1 MSDYHEEEALGKAY
15 DGRLIRR
22 LVRYVRPYRGLLAL
36 SALLL
41 FCARGADIVQPYL
54 LKLAIDG
61 PIAQGS
67 LGGLTHLSLLYIA
80 ALTAEFLF
88 SYAQLYV
95 LQLAGQRVMCDMRL
109 EIFAHVQRLP
119 VRYFDRNPVGR
130 IFTRVTS
137 DVENLH
143 EMLTSGL
150 VAVFGDL
157 VMAAGILAAMLALD
171 ARLSLVTFAIFPV
184 LSLAS
189 ALYRRHAR
197 EAYRQ
202 VRAKQSKLNATL
214 AENLQGMRIVQLFVR
229 EAESFRRFDAINREH
244 RQANLRALHTYA
256 IFYPAVEVIASVA
269 LALILWYGGG
279 GVLAG
284 GLSLGGLVAFL
295 EYARRFFDPIKDLSE
310 KYNIM
315 QAAMASSERIFQLLD
330 TPPEAAAVGNGIGN
344 GNEAAA
350 APPPRL
356 RGAVEFRNVW
366 FAYEPG
372 EPVLRDVTF
381 AVAPGERVALVGAT
395 GAGKTSALNLLA
407 RFYEAERGQVLV
419 DGRDVREYELE
430 ALRRRIGI
438 VFQEPFLFSSSV
450 ERNVRLDREDIGE
463 EAARRAAGLVGADR
477 FIQSLPGTFGE
488 PVAERGA
495 SLSVGQRQLLAFAR
509 ALAYDPDILILDEAT
524 SSIDAESEHLLQEG
538 VATLARGR
546 TAIIVAHRL
555 ATIRHVDRI
564 LVFHRG
570 ELREAGTHDELLAAG
585 GIYARLYR
593 LQANGYEAE
602 APDAAV
608 PQADLGA
615 VSLEASGGPES
626 SKGRPAYIGGA
637 E

>member
-1 MSDYHEEEALGKAY
+1 MSTYHEEEALGRAY
-15 DGRLIRR
+15 DGRLMRR
-22 LVRYVRPYRGLLAL
+22 LMRFVAPTRALLAL
-36 SALLL
+36 SAVLLL
-41 FCARGADIVQPYL
+41 CARGADIVQPYL

-67 LGGLTHLSLLYIA
+67 LAGLTHLSLLYMA
-80 ALTAEFLF
+80 ALAAEFLF

-95 LQLAGQRVMCDMRL
+95 MQLAGQRVMCDMRL
-109 EIFAHVQRLP
+109 AIFAHVQRLP

-157 VMAAGILAAMLALD
+157 VMAVGILMAMLALD
-171 ARLSLVTFAIFPV
+171 VRLSLVTFAILPV
-184 LSLAS
+184 LALAS
-189 ALYRRHAR
+189 TLYRRHAR
-197 EAYRQ
+197 EAYRE
-202 VRAKQSKLNATL
+202 VRAKQSKLNAAL
-214 AENLQGMRIVQLFVR
+214 QEHLQGMRIVQLFIR

-256 IFYPAVEVIASVA
+256 IFYPAVEVIASMA
-269 LALILWYGGG
+269 IALILWYGGG
-279 GVLAG
+279 GVLVG

-330 TPPEAAAVGNGIGN
+330 TPPEPSGDGDRPRPA
-344 GNEAAA
+344 
-350 APPPRL
+350 PRL
-356 RGAVEFRNVW
+356 RGAVEFRSVW

-372 EPVLRDVTF
+372 EPVLRDVSFT
-381 AVAPGERVALVGAT
+381 VAPGEQVALVGAT
-395 GAGKTSALNLLA
+395 GAGKTSVLNLLA
-407 RFYEAERGQVLV
+407 RFYDAERGQVLV
-419 DGRDVREYELE
+419 DGRDVREHDLE
-430 ALRRRIGI
+430 DLRRRIGI
-438 VFQEPFLFSSSV
+438 VFQEPFLFSNTV
-450 ERNVRLDREDIGE
+450 EGNVRVEREDISE

-477 FIQSLPGTFGE
+477 FIERLPGKFAE
-488 PVAERGA
+488 RVAERGA
-495 SLSVGQRQLLAFAR
+495 SLSMGQRQLLAFAR

-524 SSIDAESEHLLQEG
+524 SSIDAESEHLLQKG
-538 VATLARGR
+538 VATLAQGR

-555 ATIRHVDRI
+555 ATVRHVDRI

-570 ELREAGTHDELLAAG
+570 ELRETGTHDELLAAG

-593 LQANGYEAE
+593 LQANGWQEGLE
-602 APDAAV
+602 PSAAV
-608 PQADLGA
+608 SHQAL
-615 VSLEASGGPES
+615 LEGPRLREQGPEM
-626 SKGRPAYIGGA
+626 GLDGA
-637 E
+637 AAAP

>member
-1 MSDYHEEEALGKAY
+1 MTGYHDEEALGKAY
-15 DGRLIRR
+15 DGRLLRR
-22 LVRYVRPYRGLLAL
+22 LLRFVRPCRGLLAL
-36 SALLL
+36 SAVLLL
-41 FCARGADIVQPYL
+41 CARGADIVQPYL

-61 PIAQGS
+61 PIARAS
-67 LGGLTHLSLLYIA
+67 LGGLAGISLLYIA
-80 ALTAEFLF
+80 ALAAEFLF
-88 SYAQLYV
+88 SYAQLYT
-95 LQLAGQRVMCDMRL
+95 LNLAGQRVMYDMRL
-109 EIFAHVQRLP
+109 AIFNHVQRLP

-157 VMAAGILAAMLALD
+157 VMAGGILVAMLALD
-171 ARLSLVTFAIFPV
+171 VRLSLVSFALFPV
-184 LSLAS
+184 LFLAS

-197 EAYRQ
+197 EAYRE
-202 VRAKQSKLNATL
+202 VRAKQAKLNATL
-214 AENLQGMRIVQLFVR
+214 QEHLAGMRIVQLFAR
-229 EAESFRRFDAINREH
+229 EAESFRRFDGINREH

-256 IFYPAVEVIASVA
+256 IFYPAVEVIASA
-269 LALILWYGGG
+269 AIALILWSGGG

-330 TPPEAAAVGNGIGN
+330 TPAEPGANGG
-344 GNEAAA
+344 G
-350 APPPRL
+350 PPPAARL

-372 EPVLRDVTF
+372 EPVLRDVSFT
-381 AVAPGERVALVGAT
+381 VRPGERVALVGAT
-395 GAGKTSALNLLA
+395 GAGKTSVVSLLV
-407 RFYEAERGQVLV
+407 RFYEAERGQVLL
-419 DGRDVREYELE
+419 DGRDVREFDPEV
-430 ALRRRIGI
+430 LRRRIGI
-438 VFQEPFLFSSSV
+438 VFQEPFLFSGSV
-450 ERNVRLDREDIGE
+450 ADNIQVGRADVGRPAA
-463 EAARRAAGLVGADR
+463 EAAAALVGADR
-477 FIQSLPGTFGE
+477 FIARLPRGLDE

-602 APDAAV
+602 APDAAI

>member
-1 MSDYHEEEALGKAY
+1 MSGYHEEEALGKAY
-15 DGRLIRR
+15 DGRLMRR
-22 LVRYVRPYRGLLAL
+22 LVRFVAPYRGLLGL

-41 FCARGADIVQPYL
+41 LCARGADIVQPYL

-61 PIAQGS
+61 PIARGS
-67 LGGLTHLSLLYIA
+67 LGGLAGISLLYIA
-80 ALTAEFLF
+80 ALVAEFLF

-95 LQLAGQRVMCDMRL
+95 LNVAGQRVMLDMRL
-109 EIFAHVQRLP
+109 AIFGHVQRLP

-143 EMLTSGL
+143 EMLTSGV

-157 VMAAGILAAMLALD
+157 VMAGGVLVAMLALD
-171 ARLSLVTFAIFPV
+171 VRLSLVTFAILPV
-184 LSLAS
+184 LALAS
-189 ALYRRHAR
+189 TLYRKHAR
-197 EAYRQ
+197 AAYRE
-202 VRAKQSKLNATL
+202 VRAKQAVLNATL
-214 AENLQGMRIVQLFVR
+214 QEHLSGMRIVQLFAR
-229 EAESFRRFDAINREH
+229 EAESYRRFDAINRQH
-244 RQANLRALHTYA
+244 RAANLRALHTYA
-256 IFYPAVEVIASVA
+256 IFYPAVEVIASMA

-284 GLSLGGLVAFL
+284 ALSLGGLVAFL

-330 TPPEAAAVGNGIGN
+330 TPPEPAAVGNGIGD
-344 GNEAAA
+344 GDEAAA

-356 RGAVEFRNVW
+356 RGEVEFRNVW
-366 FAYEPG
+366 FGYEPG
-372 EPVLRDVTF
+372 EPVLRGVSF
-381 AVAPGERVALVGAT
+381 SVRPGERVALVGAT
-395 GAGKTSALNLLA
+395 GAGKTSVVNLLT
-407 RFYEAERGQVLV
+407 RFYEADRGQVLV
-419 DGRDVREYELE
+419 DGRDVREYAPEH
-430 ALRRRIGI
+430 LRRRIGI
-438 VFQEPFLFSSSV
+438 VFQEPFLFSDSV
-450 ERNVRLDREDIGE
+450 AGNIRVGREDIDE
-463 EAARRAAGLVGADR
+463 EAARAAAGLVGADL
-477 FIQSLPGTFGE
+477 FIDHLPRGVHE

-538 VATLARGR
+538 VATLAQHR

-555 ATIRHVDRI
+555 ATVRHVDRI

-585 GIYARLYR
+585 GIYARLHR
-593 LQANGYEAE
+593 LQANGFGGGSERPDVE
-602 APDAAV
+602 APA
-608 PQADLGA
+608 
-615 VSLEASGGPES
+615 
-626 SKGRPAYIGGA
+626 RPA
-637 E
+637 

>member
-1 MSDYHEEEALGKAY
+1 MSSYHDEEALGKAY
-15 DGRLIRR
+15 DGRLMRR
-22 LVRYVRPYRGLLAL
+22 LLRFVAPTRRLLAL
-36 SALLL
+36 SAVLLV
-41 FCARGADIVQPYL
+41 CARGADIVQPYL

-61 PIAQGS
+61 PIARGS
-67 LGGLTHLSLLYIA
+67 LEGLAHLALLYMA
-80 ALTAEFLF
+80 ALAAEFLF

-109 EIFAHVQRLP
+109 AVFAHVQRLP

-157 VMAAGILAAMLALD
+157 LMAGGIVAAMLALD
-171 ARLSLVTFAIFPV
+171 VRLSLVTFAIFPV
-184 LSLAS
+184 LFLAS

-197 EAYRQ
+197 EAYRE

-214 AENLQGMRIVQLFVR
+214 QEHLQGMRIVQLFVR

-244 RQANLRALHTYA
+244 RQANLRALNTYA
-256 IFYPAVEVIASVA
+256 IFYPAVEVIASIA

-279 GVLAG
+279 GVLHG

-330 TPPEAAAVGNGIGN
+330 TPPETAEDGGGPRPA
-344 GNEAAA
+344 
-350 APPPRL
+350 PRL
-356 RGAVEFRNVW
+356 RGAVEFHNVT
-366 FAYEPG
+366 FGYHPA
-372 EPVLRDVTF
+372 EPVLRDISF
-381 AVAPGERVALVGAT
+381 RVAPGEQVALVGAT
-395 GAGKTSALNLLA
+395 GAGKTSVLNLLT
-407 RFYEAERGQVLV
+407 RFYEVEQGQVLV
-419 DGRDVREYELE
+419 DGRDVRTYGLE
-430 ALRRRIGI
+430 DLRRRIAI
-438 VFQEPFLFSSSV
+438 VFQEPFLFSNTVLGNIRV
-450 ERNVRLDREDIGE
+450 EREDISE
-463 EAARRAAGLVGADR
+463 EASRRAAGLVGADR
-477 FIQSLPGTFGE
+477 FIARLPGQYE
-488 PVAERGA
+488 APVAERGA
-495 SLSVGQRQLLAFAR
+495 SLSGGQRQLLAFAR

-524 SSIDAESEHLLQEG
+524 SSIDAETERLLQEG

-555 ATIRHVDRI
+555 ATVRHVDRI
-564 LVFHRG
+564 FVFHHGR
-570 ELREAGTHDELLAAG
+570 LRETGTHEELLAAG

-593 LQANGYEAE
+593 LQANGWQESPPRPE
-602 APDAAV
+602 DGREPIPPAPAARG
-608 PQADLGA
+608 L
-615 VSLEASGGPES
+615 GPEN
-626 SKGRPAYIGGA
+626 GPEGVPVAP
-637 E
+637 

>member
-1 MSDYHEEEALGKAY
+1 MSEYQEEEALGKAY
-15 DGRLIRR
+15 DGRLMRR
-22 LVRYVRPYRGLLAL
+22 LVRFVAPYRGLLVL
-36 SALLL
+36 SAVLLL
-41 FCARGADIVQPYL
+41 CARGADIVQPYL

-61 PIAQGS
+61 PIARGS
-67 LGGLTHLSLLYIA
+67 LGGLAGISLLYIA
-80 ALTAEFLF
+80 ALVAEFVF

-95 LQLAGQRVMCDMRL
+95 LNLAGQRVMFDVRL
-109 EIFAHVQRLP
+109 AIFSHVQGLP

-157 VMAAGILAAMLALD
+157 VMAGGVLVAMLALD
-171 ARLSLVTFAIFPV
+171 VRLSLVTFAILPV
-184 LSLAS
+184 LALAS
-189 ALYRRHAR
+189 GLYRKHAR
-197 EAYRQ
+197 AAYRE
-202 VRAKQSKLNATL
+202 VRAKQAVLNATL
-214 AENLQGMRIVQLFVR
+214 QEHLSGMRIVQLFVR
-229 EAESFRRFDAINREH
+229 EAESFRRFDVINRAH
-244 RQANLRALHTYA
+244 RAANLRALHTYA
-256 IFYPAVEVIASVA
+256 IFYPAVEVIASMA
-269 LALILWYGGG
+269 IALILWYGGG

-330 TPPEAAAVGNGIGN
+330 TAPETAAAGNGP
-344 GNEAAA
+344 EA

-356 RGAVEFRNVW
+356 RGEVEFRNVS

-372 EPVLRDVTF
+372 EPVLRDVSF
-381 AVAPGERVALVGAT
+381 RVAPGERVALVGAT
-395 GAGKTSALNLLA
+395 GAGKTSVVNLLT

-419 DGRDVREYELE
+419 DGRDVREYAPEQ
-430 ALRRRIGI
+430 LRRRIGV
-438 VFQEPFLFSSSV
+438 VFQEPFLFSDSV
-450 ERNVRLDREDIGE
+450 AGNIRVGREEIDE
-463 EAARRAAGLVGADR
+463 EAARAAAGLVGANL
-477 FIQSLPGTFGE
+477 FIHHLPRGVHE

-509 ALAYDPDILILDEAT
+509 ALAYDPDILVLDEAT

-555 ATIRHVDRI
+555 ATVRHVDRI

-570 ELREAGTHDELLAAG
+570 ELRESGTHDELLAAG

-593 LQANGYEAE
+593 LQANGL
-602 APDAAV
+602 D
-608 PQADLGA
+608 
-615 VSLEASGGPES
+615 GGPPQP
-626 SKGRPAYIGGA
+626 GRAGA
-637 E
+637 ARSA

>member
-1 MSDYHEEEALGKAY
+1 MSSYHEEEALGKAY
-15 DGRLIRR
+15 DGRLMRR
-22 LVRYVRPYRGLLAL
+22 LVRFVVPYRGLLLL
-36 SALLL
+36 SAGLLL
-41 FCARGADIVQPYL
+41 CARGADIVQPYL

-61 PIAQGS
+61 PIARGS
-67 LGGLTHLSLLYIA
+67 LGGLAGISLLYMG
-80 ALTAEFLF
+80 ALVVEFLF

-95 LQLAGQRVMCDMRL
+95 LNLAGQRVMLDMRL
-109 EIFAHVQRLP
+109 AIFGHVQRLP

-143 EMLTSGL
+143 EMLTSGV

-157 VMAAGILAAMLALD
+157 VMAGGILVAMLALD
-171 ARLSLVTFAIFPV
+171 VRLTLVTFVILPV
-184 LSLAS
+184 LLLAS

-197 EAYRQ
+197 AAYRE
-202 VRAKQSKLNATL
+202 VRAVQAKLNAM
-214 AENLQGMRIVQLFVR
+214 LQESLSGMRIIQLFVR
-229 EAESFRRFDAINREH
+229 EAESFRRFDSINREH
-244 RQANLRALHTYA
+244 RAANIRALHTYA

-269 LALILWYGGG
+269 IALILWYGGG
-279 GVLAG
+279 GVLVG
-284 GLSLGGLVAFL
+284 DLSLGGLVAFL

-330 TPPEAAAVGNGIGN
+330 TPPETAAVGNGIGD

-356 RGAVEFRNVW
+356 QGAVEFRNVW

-372 EPVLRDVTF
+372 EPVLRDVSFT
-381 AVAPGERVALVGAT
+381 VRPGERVALVGAT
-395 GAGKTSALNLLA
+395 GAGKTSVVNLLT

-419 DGRDVREYELE
+419 DGRDVREYAPEQ
-430 ALRRRIGI
+430 LRRRIGI
-438 VFQEPFLFSSSV
+438 VFQEPFLFSASV
-450 ERNVRLDREDIGE
+450 EGNIRVGREDIAE
-463 EAARRAAGLVGADR
+463 EAALTAAGLVGADR
-477 FIQSLPGTFGE
+477 FIERLPRGVHE

-555 ATIRHVDRI
+555 STVRHVDRI

-570 ELREAGTHDELLAAG
+570 ELRETGTHDELLAAG

-593 LQANGYEAE
+593 LQANGLDAE
-602 APDAAV
+602 P
-608 PQADLGA
+608 PRPGM
-615 VSLEASGGPES
+615 EASARS
-626 SKGRPAYIGGA
+626 T
-637 E
+637 

>member
-1 MSDYHEEEALGKAY
+1 MSTYHEEEALGRAY
-15 DGRLIRR
+15 DGRLMRR
-22 LVRYVRPYRGLLAL
+22 LMRFVAPTRALLAL
-36 SALLL
+36 SAVLLL
-41 FCARGADIVQPYL
+41 CARGADIVQPYL

-67 LGGLTHLSLLYIA
+67 LAGLTHLSLLYMA
-80 ALTAEFLF
+80 ALAAEFLF

-95 LQLAGQRVMCDMRL
+95 MQLAGQRVMCDMRL
-109 EIFAHVQRLP
+109 AIFAHVQRLP

-157 VMAAGILAAMLALD
+157 VMAVGILMAMLALD
-171 ARLSLVTFAIFPV
+171 VRLSLVTFAILPV
-184 LSLAS
+184 LALAS
-189 ALYRRHAR
+189 TLYRRHAR
-197 EAYRQ
+197 EAYRE
-202 VRAKQSKLNATL
+202 VRAKQSKLNAAL
-214 AENLQGMRIVQLFVR
+214 QEHLQGMRIVQLFIR

-256 IFYPAVEVIASVA
+256 IFYPAVEVIASMA
-269 LALILWYGGG
+269 IALILWYGGG
-279 GVLAG
+279 GVLVG

-330 TPPEAAAVGNGIGN
+330 TPPEPSGDGDRLRPA
-344 GNEAAA
+344 
-350 APPPRL
+350 PRL

-366 FAYEPG
+366 FAYDPG
-372 EPVLRDVTF
+372 EPVLRDVSFT
-381 AVAPGERVALVGAT
+381 VAPGEQVALVGAT
-395 GAGKTSALNLLA
+395 GAGKTSVLNLLA
-407 RFYEAERGQVLV
+407 RFYDAERGQVLV
-419 DGRDVREYELE
+419 DGRDVREYDLE
-430 ALRRRIGI
+430 DLRRRIGI
-438 VFQEPFLFSSSV
+438 VFQEPFLFSNTV
-450 ERNVRLDREDIGE
+450 EGNVRVEREDISE

-477 FIQSLPGTFGE
+477 FIERLPGKFAE
-488 PVAERGA
+488 RVAERGA
-495 SLSVGQRQLLAFAR
+495 SLSMGQRQLLAFAR

-524 SSIDAESEHLLQEG
+524 SSIDAESEHLLQKG
-538 VATLARGR
+538 VATLAQGR

-555 ATIRHVDRI
+555 ATVRHVDRI

-570 ELREAGTHDELLAAG
+570 ELRETGTHDELLAAG

-593 LQANGYEAE
+593 LQANGWPEGLE
-602 APDAAV
+602 PSAAV
-608 PQADLGA
+608 SHQAL
-615 VSLEASGGPES
+615 LEGPRLREQGPEM
-626 SKGRPAYIGGA
+626 GLDGA
-637 E
+637 AAP